1 MPDMPGGG
9 RTKTSLTRSN
19 GTRIAINKYMT
30 IEETIFSLFLK
41 GHTEQALAELQT
53 FNKSE
58 LLALMEVLE
67 RLLEDVGTV
76 WAQKYWSQK

>member
-1 MPDMPGGG
+1 
-9 RTKTSLTRSN
+9 
-19 GTRIAINKYMT
+19 MT